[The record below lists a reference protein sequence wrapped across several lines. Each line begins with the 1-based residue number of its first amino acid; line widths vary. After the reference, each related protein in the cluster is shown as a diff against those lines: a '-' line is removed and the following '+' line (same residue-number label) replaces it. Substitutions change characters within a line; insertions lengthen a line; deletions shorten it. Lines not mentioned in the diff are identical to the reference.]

1 MAKARRKPSQPKV
14 SQHKAMRP
22 TWEGHL
28 RLSLVTC
35 PVALYTATERAADV
49 HFNLINPKTNNRI
62 RMQTVDAGTGDVV
75 ERSEL
80 VKGFEVSK
88 NKYVLFDQDELDA
101 VKLES
106 TRVIDIEEFVDAAT
120 IDRIYW
126 DEPYYLAPAGK
137 TGIEAFAVIRAAMEK
152 QNKVALGRLV
162 LHQRERV
169 CALEPRDGGILLTT
183 LRTHDEI
190 RATDEVFDRNLPKP
204 DPRMLQIAERII
216 DQQAAEFDPTEFK
229 DRYEDALR
237 DLIARKAKGEKLVS
251 TAAPEEE
258 DKVVD
263 LMQALQ
269 RSLKGGGGPSLDKAN
284 RFMEAHGR
292 KAKPK
297 AKARKK
303 AARKRAA

>member
-1 MAKARRKPSQPKV
+1 MAKPRHKTSERKS
-14 SQHKAMRP
+14 SQHMRP

-35 PVALYTATERAADV
+35 PVALYTATERTADV

-62 RMQTVDAGTGDVV
+62 RMQSVDAGTGDVI

-80 VKGFEVSK
+80 VKGFAVSK
-88 NKYVLFDQDELDA
+88 NKYVLFDKDELDA

-106 TRVIDIEEFVDAAT
+106 TRIIDIQEFVDADT

-152 QNKVALGRLV
+152 QGKVALGRLV
-162 LHQRERV
+162 MHQRERI
-169 CALEPRDGGILLTT
+169 CALEPRDSGILLTT

-190 RATDEVFDRNLPKP
+190 RSTAEVFDRNLPKP
-204 DPRMLQIAERII
+204 DPRMLQIAEKII
-216 DQQAAEFDPTEFK
+216 EQQEAKFDLTGFK

-237 DLIARKAKGEKLVS
+237 DLIQRKTKGEKLVS
-251 TAAPEEE
+251 AAEPEQE

-263 LMQALQ
+263 LMDAL
-269 RSLKGGGGPSLDKAN
+269 RKSLKGGGGPSREKAD
-284 RFMEAHGR
+284 RFLEAHAR
-292 KAKPK
+292 KARP
-297 AKARKK
+297 KARKP
-303 AARKRAA
+303 RKRAA

>member
-1 MAKARRKPSQPKV
+1 MAKARHKTSERKS
-14 SQHKAMRP
+14 SRHGAMRP

-62 RMQTVDAGTGDVV
+62 RMQSVDAGTGDVV

-80 VKGFEVSK
+80 VKGFAVSK
-88 NKYVLFDQDELDA
+88 NKYVLFDKDELDA

-106 TRVIDIEEFVDAAT
+106 TRIIDIQEFVDADS

-152 QNKVALGRLV
+152 QGKVALGRLV
-162 LHQRERV
+162 MHQRERI
-169 CALEPRDGGILLTT
+169 CALEPRDSGILLTT

-190 RATDEVFDRNLPKP
+190 RSTAAVFDRNLPKP
-204 DPRMLQIAERII
+204 DPRMLQIAEKII
-216 DQQAAEFDPTEFK
+216 EQQQAKFDPTEFK

-237 DLIARKAKGEKLVS
+237 DLIARKTKGEKLVS
-251 TAAPEEE
+251 APEPEE
-258 DKVVD
+258 DGKVVD
-263 LMQALQ
+263 LMEAL
-269 RSLKGGGGPSLDKAN
+269 RKSLKDGGGPSRQKAD
-284 RFMEAHGR
+284 RFLEAHAR

-297 AKARKK
+297 ARKP
-303 AARKRAA
+303 RKRAA

>member
-1 MAKARRKPSQPKV
+1 MAKARRKASDSSGSKR
-14 SQHKAMRP
+14 AMRP

-62 RMQTVDAGTGDVV
+62 RMQTIDAGTGKVV
-75 ERSEL
+75 ERGDL
-80 VKGFEVSK
+80 VKGYEVSK
-88 NKYVLFDQDELDA
+88 NKYVLFEQEELDA

-106 TRVIDIEEFVDAAT
+106 TRIIDIEEFVDAAA

-137 TGIEAFAVIRAAMEK
+137 TGIEAYAVIRASLEK
-152 QNKVALGRLV
+152 KAKVALGRV
-162 LHQRERV
+162 VMHQRERI
-169 CALEPRDGGILLTT
+169 CALEPRDHGILLTT

-190 RATDEVFDRNLPKP
+190 RSPSEVFDRNLPKP
-204 DPRMLQIAERII
+204 DSRMLEIAEKII
-216 DQQAAEFDPTEFK
+216 AQQEADFDPSDFK

-237 DLIARKAKGEKLVS
+237 DLIARKKKGEKLVS
-251 TAAPEEE
+251 AEEPEQE

-263 LMQALQ
+263 LMDALR
-269 RSLKGGGGPSLDKAN
+269 RSLKGGGGPSREKAD
-284 RFMEAHGR
+284 RFLEARGR
-292 KAKPK
+292 EAKPK
-297 AKARKK
+297 GRKK
-303 AARKRAA
+303 AAPRKRAA